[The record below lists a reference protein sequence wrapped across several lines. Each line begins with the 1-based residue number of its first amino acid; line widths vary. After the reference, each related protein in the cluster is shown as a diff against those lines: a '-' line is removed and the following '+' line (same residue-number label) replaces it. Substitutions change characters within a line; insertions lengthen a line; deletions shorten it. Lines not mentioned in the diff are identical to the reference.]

1 MLRWQEKRSEFST
14 CYAFGNE
21 LVKSDLTLKVSYVK
35 LSFMKTDPKKKAAAK
50 RSAPKAEEATVYH
63 APAVDKALD
72 VLELL
77 GDSSRGMS
85 LTGIAD
91 ALGRSKQELFRV
103 LVCLQER
110 GYLVRDSGQIYRL
123 STKLFELGSQ
133 HGTTQMLVAHAM
145 PHMERLARKLRE
157 SCHLNI
163 VVQNRMLVVARAE
176 GDSDV
181 MLAVRIGATFELHRR
196 VSGLV
201 GLSMLP
207 EHRRQDYWK
216 QSGESASR
224 IKSLELQMSEIRKRG
239 YSNEESPIVVGVRDC
254 ATAVLGSDSSLLGV
268 LCVSH
273 LCRRD
278 EPLELSELVQS
289 AVQCARDISAEFGP
303 ATGHDNQTAG

>member
-1 MLRWQEKRSEFST
+1 
-14 CYAFGNE
+14 
-21 LVKSDLTLKVSYVK
+21 
-35 LSFMKTDPKKKAAAK
+35 MKTTTKKNSAAK
-50 RSAPKAEEATVYH
+50 PAGSNGDEGTTYN

-77 GDSSRGMS
+77 GGSSRGMS

-110 GYLVRDSGQIYRL
+110 GYLLRDEGQIYRL

-133 HGTTQMLVAHAM
+133 HASTQMLIAHAI
-145 PHMERLARKLRE
+145 PHMERLARQLRE

-163 VVQNRMLVVARAE
+163 VVQNRMLVVARVE

-201 GLSMLP
+201 GLSRLP
-207 EHRRQDYWK
+207 EHRRHEYWK
-216 QSGESASR
+216 QSGEPASR
-224 IKSLELQMSEIRKRG
+224 IKAIDAHLSEIRDRG
-239 YSNEESPIVVGVRDC
+239 YADEDSPIVIGVKDC
-254 ATAVLGSDSSLLGV
+254 ATPVLGSEASLLGV

-278 EPLELSELVQS
+278 EPLDHSELVQ
-289 AVQCARDISAEFGP
+289 AVVQCARDISAEFGP
-303 ATGHDNQTAG
+303 ASNGKHKKLGKAMGAER

>member
-1 MLRWQEKRSEFST
+1 
-14 CYAFGNE
+14 
-21 LVKSDLTLKVSYVK
+21 
-35 LSFMKTDPKKKAAAK
+35 MKEAKKGKAAVAD
-50 RSAPKAEEATVYH
+50 RPNMSGSDTAPYH

-77 GDSSRGMS
+77 GDASQGMS

-91 ALGRSKQELFRV
+91 ALRRTKQELFRV

-110 GYLVRDSGQIYRL
+110 GYLVRDEAQSYRL
-123 STKLFELGSQ
+123 STKLFEIGSQ
-133 HGTTQMLVAHAM
+133 HAGTQFLIAHAM
-145 PHMERLARKLRE
+145 PHMERLARQLHE

-207 EHRRQDYWK
+207 EHRRQEYWK
-216 QSGESASR
+216 QSGESAGQ
-224 IKSLELQMSEIRKRG
+224 IKLYETRLEGIRKRG
-239 YSNEESPIVVGVRDC
+239 FADEDSPIVLGVKDC
-254 ATAVLGSDSSLLGV
+254 ATPVLGSGASLQGV

-273 LCRRD
+273 LCRKD
-278 EPLELSELVQS
+278 DPGEHADIVQ
-289 AVQCARDISAEFGP
+289 AVIGCARRISAEFGP
-303 ATGHDNQTAG
+303 LPKN